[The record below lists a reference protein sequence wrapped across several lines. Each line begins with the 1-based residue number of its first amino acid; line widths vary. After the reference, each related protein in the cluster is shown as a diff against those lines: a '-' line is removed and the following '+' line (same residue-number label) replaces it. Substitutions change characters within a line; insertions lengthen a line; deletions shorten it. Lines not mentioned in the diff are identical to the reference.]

1 MKKADMFLK
10 GFRASYIVLAVLS
23 VAEMLNLEIN
33 IILFS
38 FLYFMITFSV
48 DVLINN
54 ICLVRKAEKKLY
66 NRKVVR

>member
-23 VAEMLNLEIN
+23 LAKMLNLEIN

-38 FLYFMITFSV
+38 FLYFMITFSA

-54 ICLVRKAEKKLY
+54 IYLAKEKKGSEI
-66 NRKVVR
+66 NG